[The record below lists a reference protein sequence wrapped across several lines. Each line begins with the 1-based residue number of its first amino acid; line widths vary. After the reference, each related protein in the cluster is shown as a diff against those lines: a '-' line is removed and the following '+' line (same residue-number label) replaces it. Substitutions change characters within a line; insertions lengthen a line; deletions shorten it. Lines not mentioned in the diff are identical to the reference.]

1 MEFVLRLSPS
11 YLNFTVPDI
20 YSFAS
25 FKGMVLNSKECEEM
39 CICFLQYCSFSPA
52 NRGKKV
58 SNTRLREKL
67 ILLRHKRVI
76 MTKNYDKKKFK

>member
-20 YSFAS
+20 YSFAA

-39 CICFLQYCSFSPA
+39 RICFLQYCTFSPA
-52 NRGKKV
+52 PLLVGSSLIEKV
-58 SNTRLREKL
+58 SFTSC
-67 ILLRHKRVI
+67 
-76 MTKNYDKKKFK
+76 